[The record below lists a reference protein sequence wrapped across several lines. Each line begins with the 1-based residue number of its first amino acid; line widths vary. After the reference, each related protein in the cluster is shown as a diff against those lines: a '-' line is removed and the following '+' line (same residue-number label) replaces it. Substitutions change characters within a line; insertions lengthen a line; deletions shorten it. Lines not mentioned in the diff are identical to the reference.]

1 MKCTLPRTQGS
12 ENYTPT
18 FNLVL
23 GNQHKV
29 TQGML
34 NKLIDRLFG
43 KEHYKIK
50 LKVVFKDGQVRGHY
64 QICDR
69 FLREVYS
76 TFITNPAEET
86 DYQYV
91 FYSALQSLLYLK
103 GYKQYRQYTKLSAG
117 ALIKDAIT
125 VLRGMGIKTTFIIR
139 G

>member
-1 MKCTLPRTQGS
+1 MPPTLDLASCIQ
-12 ENYTPT
+12 T
-18 FNLVL
+18 FNLVS
-23 GNQHKV
+23 NKQHKV
-29 TQGML
+29 IQGML
-34 NKLIDRLFG
+34 NKIIDLVSG

>member
-1 MKCTLPRTQGS
+1 MPPTLDLASCIQ
-12 ENYTPT
+12 T
-18 FNLVL
+18 FNLVS
-23 GNQHKV
+23 NKQHKV
-29 TQGML
+29 IQGML
-34 NKLIDRLFG
+34 NKIIDLISG